1 VAIRA
6 PGVSQH
12 PRRRLQQHP
21 DHRWARPRLGSAAAA
36 EHGDGSS
43 KLVGAVVLGP
53 PVATSGSSPWASASG
68 SEEEDGA
75 TGGSQHDGGEGG

>member
-53 PVATSGSSPWASASG
+53 PVATSGSG